1 MSHHA
6 LRIVFMQ
13 SWTDPWSISLEVN
26 RGRYD
31 DGPGISQRA
40 AAARSQRLWRWLVK
54 KGINMKKKETTWE
67 DVIGWAVKKKITP
80 EEFTQILIDGHE
92 EVGMD
97 KKQLQVLK
105 KTLGEMDEQ

>member
-1 MSHHA
+1 
-6 LRIVFMQ
+6 
-13 SWTDPWSISLEVN
+13 
-26 RGRYD
+26 
-31 DGPGISQRA
+31 
-40 AAARSQRLWRWLVK
+40 
-54 KGINMKKKETTWE
+54 MKKKETTWE
-67 DVIGWAVKKKITP
+67 DVIGFAVKKIITP